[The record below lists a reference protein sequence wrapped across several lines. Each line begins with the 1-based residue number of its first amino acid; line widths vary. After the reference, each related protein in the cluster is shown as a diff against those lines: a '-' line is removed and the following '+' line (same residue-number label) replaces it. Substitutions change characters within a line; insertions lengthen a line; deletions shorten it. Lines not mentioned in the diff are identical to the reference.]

1 MSVTLIALVIYFLF
15 LFAFIIYSTFAIYHL
30 WQFGYVGDLCKPV
43 AIGYLIIS
51 ATVVCFTLIFV
62 LINLIGS

>member
-1 MSVTLIALVIYFLF
+1 MSVTLIALLIYFL
-15 LFAFIIYSTFAIYHL
+15 LLIAFAIFSTFAIYHL

-51 ATVVCFTLIFV
+51 AMVVCFTLIFV
-62 LINLIGS
+62 LANVIGS